1 MSEQKKSA
9 DVAKGTTDA
18 NDSNVGDHV
27 PTAVLDAL
35 QNFPT
40 FPTLA
45 KSVTIYVLVE
55 QRLERLKEKV
65 ALRLRQINRDLC
77 QVFWFGRG
85 LLPIH

>member
-1 MSEQKKSA
+1 MSEQKKAPTSQREQLKIPYSTLYRINSCIR
-9 DVAKGTTDA
+9 VRNLPDA

-45 KSVTIYVLVE
+45 KSISIYVLVE
-55 QRLERLKEKV
+55 QRFERLKKKKS
-65 ALRLRQINRDLC
+65 DS
-77 QVFWFGRG
+77 
-85 LLPIH
+85 